1 MTRAMKDE
9 MLVTGAELRFSSCC
23 KSCESSSS
31 LLDTGSAVVE
41 GSFTL
46 VAEAA
51 FLWYSVTRMLST
63 RLNASVSLVML
74 DSISHLSS
82 KGLTQVEKLNN
93 LKKVYEERKFVSVT
107 YYQPG

>member
-1 MTRAMKDE
+1 MKDE

-23 KSCESSSS
+23 KSCESSS

-51 FLWYSVTRMLST
+51 SLWYSVTRMLST

-82 KGLTQVEKLNN
+82 KGLAQVEKLNN
-93 LKKVYEERKFVSVT
+93 LKKVVMTGSL
-107 YYQPG
+107 